1 MMGHYE
7 LSVNRSDPG
16 PWLMGSGLKA
26 EVLAKVNQYERDVK
40 MLQAENEVRKGEI
53 QALFRAMFTPP
64 EGLRPRVEALEK
76 KP

>member
-1 MMGHYE
+1 MGHYE
-7 LSVNRSDPG
+7 LSVQRSDPG
-16 PWLMGSGLKA
+16 PWLMGSGIKQ
-26 EVLAKVNQYERDVK
+26 EVLARVNQYERDVK